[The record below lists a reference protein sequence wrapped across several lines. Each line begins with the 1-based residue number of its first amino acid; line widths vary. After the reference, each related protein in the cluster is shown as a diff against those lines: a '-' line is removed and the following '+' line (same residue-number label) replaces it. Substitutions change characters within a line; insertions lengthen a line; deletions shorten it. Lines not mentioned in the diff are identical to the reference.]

1 MKKEFEARKYDFRAL
16 KLEYNVE
23 MFLGRTIVV
32 VYSHSSCW
40 LIQVQPK
47 PPLIHVINQ
56 EFFLIVYLEWNMEDG
71 DRSRGG

>member
-32 VYSHSSCW
+32 VYSHSSYSPS
-40 LIQVQPK
+40 LP
-47 PPLIHVINQ
+47 
-56 EFFLIVYLEWNMEDG
+56 
-71 DRSRGG
+71 